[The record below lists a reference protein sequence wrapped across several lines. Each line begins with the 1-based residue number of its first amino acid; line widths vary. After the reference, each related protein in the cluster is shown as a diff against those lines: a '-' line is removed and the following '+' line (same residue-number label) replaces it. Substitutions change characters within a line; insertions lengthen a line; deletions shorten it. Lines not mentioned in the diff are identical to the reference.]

1 MMRNTSRRAFLGSLF
16 GGGKNGGGVEE
27 ELAKAS
33 KGGDAPHQRQRS
45 TLSQMA
51 GSTVPPP
58 RSAIFVPCSNLKALN
73 KIHSL
78 NADVFILDL
87 EDSVP
92 MGRKDEARRNL
103 IEFVTAGMRAA
114 EEEAENGDAEGASGM
129 ESHSTVRDGVVIG
142 KGEFRDVREIAKEM
156 EAEDSSGTS
165 PADAHLKKRG
175 GRRRSS
181 SAGDTEG
188 IMDGSDSGTTN
199 ETPRIKA
206 MRGLS
211 IKDAEEIAALQSKG
225 KPAEKPKSLR
235 GKRLIVRVNSPSAP
249 ESAKYGIP
257 DMEAVDS
264 LGAFLDGVGVPKVTA
279 HDAHV
284 LPSMLNSEHDVWAFI
299 ETPKGVLQVEE
310 VCASGLYQYV
320 AMGLNDL
327 SMELQLPLSYHNQAI
342 ANALRE
348 KGATSAPKDQQ
359 LFNRRMPLLHAMSR
373 VVMAARAYGVH
384 PIDGVFNDPSDPNGF
399 RQECLEAL
407 SMGFSGKTLIH
418 PSQIDIVHEIFTPSQ
433 MEVDWARKVVAAI
446 EASEGG
452 VAVVDGKMVEDLHAK
467 MAVRILSHLDL

>member
-1 MMRNTSRRAFLGSLF
+1 MCIR
-16 GGGKNGGGVEE
+16 
-27 ELAKAS
+27 
-33 KGGDAPHQRQRS
+33 DRS
-45 TLSQMA
+45 T
-51 GSTVPPP
+51 G
-58 RSAIFVPCSNLKALN
+58 
-73 KIHSL
+73 
-78 NADVFILDL
+78 
-87 EDSVP
+87 
-92 MGRKDEARRNL
+92 
-103 IEFVTAGMRAA
+103 
-114 EEEAENGDAEGASGM
+114 
-129 ESHSTVRDGVVIG
+129 
-142 KGEFRDVREIAKEM
+142 
-156 EAEDSSGTS
+156 
-165 PADAHLKKRG
+165 
-175 GRRRSS
+175 
-181 SAGDTEG
+181 
-188 IMDGSDSGTTN
+188 
-199 ETPRIKA
+199 
-206 MRGLS
+206 
-211 IKDAEEIAALQSKG
+211 
-225 KPAEKPKSLR
+225 
-235 GKRLIVRVNSPSAP
+235 
-249 ESAKYGIP
+249 
-257 DMEAVDS
+257 DS

-284 LPSMLNSEHDVWAFI
+284 LPAMLNSEHDVWAFI

-348 KGATSAPKDQQ
+348 KGSTSPPRDQQ

-418 PSQIDIVHEIFTPSQ
+418 PSQIDIVQEILTPSK
-433 MEVDWARKVVAAI
+433 MEEDWARKGVEAI